1 MASENL
7 NTAAEKNRK
16 KWYQRGKPC
25 MPQTSA
31 PYDNYGQT
39 GSVQPAHGSEGDGH
53 TSGGQ
58 GNHADCNGEAGH
70 LQ

>member
-1 MASENL
+1 
-7 NTAAEKNRK
+7 
-16 KWYQRGKPC
+16 

-53 TSGGQ
+53 TYGGQ